1 MILGL
6 SGLTAAGFG
15 FVLRAFGLYP
25 DISGPVKRSFHEQ
38 GYRKLLGRAV
48 IYVCLT

>member
-6 SGLTAAGFG
+6 SGLTAAGLG